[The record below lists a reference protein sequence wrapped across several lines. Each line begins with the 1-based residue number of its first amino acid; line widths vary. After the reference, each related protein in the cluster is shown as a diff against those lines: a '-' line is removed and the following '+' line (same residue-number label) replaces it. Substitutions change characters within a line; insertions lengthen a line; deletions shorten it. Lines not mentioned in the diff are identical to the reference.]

1 MKNYF
6 LQEII
11 INDVLDIQ
19 KFSIPLSTD
28 SRQHLM
34 ITGKNGSGKTTLLNE
49 INTLLNKFIQNGFS
63 RLSQIKQDV
72 INYEQAINSHLPII
86 ASLENEIEKL
96 KTSSQNMTDEQI
108 KSAIVSHQS
117 NIANHKNNIKSWE
130 QNRLNLK
137 NQLDSFSKI
146 NLVFNNYEEVYS
158 DMVSGDFI
166 LAYFKAK
173 RHQSA
178 VTPTTITKQEFIKVN
193 STEESLSK
201 TFVQFMVNQYTQKV
215 YAKDEGN
222 IEEAQ
227 KIEEWFIRFEN
238 SLKELFDKPELK
250 LVYDRKKFNFH
261 LVYDKRQ
268 FGFDGFS
275 DGYASVL
282 SIVTE
287 LILRMEAHEVSV
299 YDMQGL
305 VLIDELETHLHV
317 DLQKK
322 IFPFLTSFFPN
333 IQFIVTTHSPFVLSS
348 ISNAVICDLENK
360 MIVKDLTAYSY
371 DALIESYFNSDKYSQ
386 EIKVKIARFDALLA
400 QKNMVDADKE
410 EFYDLK
416 NYLKSL
422 PTFMAD
428 ELAVKIKDQLLLA
441 RKVEL

>member
-19 KFSIPLSTD
+19 GFSIPLSTD
-28 SRQHLM
+28 TRQHLM

-49 INTLLNKFIQNGFS
+49 INILLNKFIQNGFS

-86 ASLENEIEKL
+86 ASLEKEIVKL
-96 KTSSQNMTDEQI
+96 RTASQNMTDEQI

-117 NIANHKNNIKSWE
+117 NIANHKSNIKSWE

-146 NLVFNNYEEVYS
+146 NLVFNSYEEVYS

-193 STEESLSK
+193 RTEESLSK

-222 IEEAQ
+222 HEEAQ

-238 SLKELFDKPELK
+238 SLKELFDKPSLK